1 MAMKV
6 IYGIQFMNDPRDG
19 IKQLST
25 ILYEDREDAL
35 YVLKRM
41 DPHFHGEIVEHH
53 LMTKES

>member
-1 MAMKV
+1 MKV